1 MMIVDY
7 NEYFLEQR
15 YMYVTVGIVLIN
27 NKVTKSFSDHSSS
40 LEQFL
45 EYYISG
51 LIYNLCVSFLLC

>member
-45 EYYISG
+45 EY
-51 LIYNLCVSFLLC
+51 